1 MARMAKLA
9 TVAIVGKPNA
19 GKSTLFNA
27 LTGTR
32 QAIVTDVP
40 GTTRDHV
47 GRRVDDE
54 IPYLLV
60 DTGGIGGGSL
70 DEDLED
76 DVSAQSI
83 LALEQA
89 DIIIFT
95 VSIRDDITSSDVAVA
110 EILRRKSKRHVPV
123 IVALTK
129 ADSPKFEERLS
140 QYYELGIGDVLI
152 PLSAVHK
159 SGIGEL
165 TDAVQEFL
173 KKLHFQPEKEPDETA
188 APRIALVGRP
198 NVGKS
203 SLINAYMSE
212 ADRKKSPRLVSDI
225 PGTTRDPSDTVV
237 RHDGKE
243 FIFVD
248 TAGMRRRSRVEDG
261 IEGLSHFK
269 SMQAIANSDIVVLVL
284 EAPEL
289 ISKQEKRI
297 AAQIIDEGKALI
309 LLMNKGDLLTGEEK
323 QEREI
328 ALRHELPF
336 CGFAPSLYVSATTK
350 DGILKLFAL
359 LETAHRNLHRR
370 LPSADLR
377 RWYDACMQRVP
388 AKALTQGKHITQ
400 AKDIPPTFV
409 IFAKDPRAVQKNHLR
424 YLDHSLRSTFG
435 FDGVPIRWIVK

>member
-1 MARMAKLA
+1 MAKLA
-9 TVAIVGKPNA
+9 TVAIVGRPNA

-27 LTGTR
+27 LTGSR
-32 QAIVTDVP
+32 QAIVSDVP

-47 GRRVDDE
+47 ARKIDDD
-54 IPYLLV
+54 IPYLLI
-60 DTGGIGGGSL
+60 DTGGIGGGSQ

-76 DVSAQSI
+76 DVSAQSM
-83 LALEQA
+83 LALGEA
-89 DIIIFT
+89 DVILFT
-95 VSIRDDITSSDVAVA
+95 VSIRDDLTSSDIAVA
-110 EILRRKSKRHVPV
+110 EMLRKKSKRHVPV
-123 IVALTK
+123 VVALTK
-129 ADSPKFEERLS
+129 CDSANLEDRTAE
-140 QYYELGIGDVLI
+140 YYALGIGDRLV
-152 PLSAVHK
+152 PVSAVHK

-165 TDAVQEFL
+165 REAIQEL
-173 KKLHFQPEKEPDETA
+173 LEGLHFKPEEKVEETDI
-188 APRIALVGRP
+188 PRIALVGRP

-248 TAGMRRRSRVEDG
+248 TAGMRRRSRIDDN

-297 AAQIIDEGKALI
+297 AAQTIEEGKALI

-323 QEREI
+323 KEREI

-336 CGFAPSLYVSATTK
+336 CAFAPSLYVSATTK

-370 LPSADLR
+370 LSTADLR
-377 RWYDACMQRVP
+377 RWYEGCLQRLP
-388 AKALTQGKHITQ
+388 AKALAQGKHVTQ

-409 IFAKDPRAVQKNHLR
+409 IFARDPRAVQKHHLR
-424 YLDHSLRSTFG
+424 FLDNSLRSTFG